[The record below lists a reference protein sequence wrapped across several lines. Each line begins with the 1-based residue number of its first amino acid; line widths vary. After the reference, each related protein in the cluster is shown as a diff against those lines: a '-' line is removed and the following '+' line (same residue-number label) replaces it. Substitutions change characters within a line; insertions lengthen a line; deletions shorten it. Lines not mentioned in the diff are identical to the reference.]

1 MARRKKQ
8 APLSVPNPGAGGTY
22 IFDAET
28 GELKLMQE
36 TLPSSGAL
44 KDGQA
49 LSQEDDP
56 RED

>member
-1 MARRKKQ
+1 MARRKKE
-8 APLSVPNPGAGGTY
+8 APLSVPNPRAGGSY
-22 IFDAET
+22 LFDAET

-56 RED
+56 GQD